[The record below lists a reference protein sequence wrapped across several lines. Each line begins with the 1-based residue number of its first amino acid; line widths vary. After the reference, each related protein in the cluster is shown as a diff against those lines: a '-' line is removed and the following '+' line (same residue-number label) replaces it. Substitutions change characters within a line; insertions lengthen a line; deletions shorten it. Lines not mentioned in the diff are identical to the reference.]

1 MRPITFAGM
10 LMFIGPDMALA
21 FGFYEEG
28 SETILVSAGS
38 TEDMI
43 DEMLGFARVFGIR
56 RWTDLAGKTMRLK
69 YTPEGDYLIGNEKG
83 TGWVRN
89 KKGTRYEEIG

>member
-1 MRPITFAGM
+1 MYYKAGDEMRPITFAGM

-28 SETILVSAGS
+28 SETILISAGS

-43 DEMLGFARVFGIR
+43 DEMLNFAR
-56 RWTDLAGKTMRLK
+56 RLW
-69 YTPEGDYLIGNEKG
+69 YPPLDRPGGQN
-83 TGWVRN
+83 N
-89 KKGTRYEEIG
+89 AA